1 MLYEIQTLAVV
12 VFLAGCWACELVVPA
27 VQMARTDSRAV
38 RCRHLVLGAI
48 NAIPTIGI
56 ASLLGIMDTYATRN
70 GIGLLKLLDLPVW
83 GAALAAFLILD
94 LCQYTSHV
102 VMHKVPFLWRMHAV
116 HHHAEHVESTTA
128 FRFHTLE
135 VVAHGLMLIPLLL
148 IFGFRIHDLAL
159 YNAIVIPM
167 SVFHHANIRLPRQL
181 ERVLRVFIITPGSHR
196 LHHARWQPLT
206 DSNYGAVLSI
216 WDRIFGTASARSDPE
231 AIPVGLDGFKPEEIE
246 SLRGMLGTPFSS
258 SRAGLGTPPPG
269 EHPRPA
275 KQVKSQRAERPCNRA
290 AEARV

>member
-1 MLYEIQTLAVV
+1 MLYEIQTLVVV
-12 VFLAGCWACELVVPA
+12 VFLAACWACELVVPA
-27 VQMARTDSRAV
+27 VQVAKTDSAAT
-38 RCRHLVLGAI
+38 RCRHLALGAM
-48 NAIPTIGI
+48 NAIPAIGF
-56 ASLLGIMDTYATRN
+56 ASLLGLVDAYANRN
-70 GIGLLKLLDLPVW
+70 EIGLLQLTDLPVW
-83 GAALAAFLILD
+83 GAAVAAFLILD
-94 LCQYTSHV
+94 LCQYTCHV

-116 HHHAEHVESTTA
+116 HHHAGHVESTTA

-135 VVAHGLMLIPLLL
+135 VVAHGFMLIPLLL

-167 SVFHHANIRLPRQL
+167 SVFHHANIRLPYRL

-216 WDRIFGTASARSDPE
+216 WDRIFGTASARPDPE
-231 AIPVGLDGFKPEEIE
+231 TIPVGLDGYKPEEID

-269 EHPRPA
+269 EYP
-275 KQVKSQRAERPCNRA
+275 KSVSSNKSQRTEKPCNRA
-290 AEARV
+290 IEVRV